1 MKRFLPLV
9 FLAAVLLYLP
19 TVRYG
24 FVQDDRAIIVSNPAA
39 HSLVAGVKGFADSY
53 WPRESGAGLYRPV
66 TILSYALDWTI
77 SGGRPGWFHLVNA
90 FWHGLVAVLLTAVL
104 ARWLPLAGAAA
115 AGLVFACHPVHVEAV
130 ASLVGR
136 AELLTAA
143 GILGAVLAARRGRW
157 VIALGCATLAM
168 FSKEHGVIVSVVLL
182 LDRWLEGHSPET
194 RPYPRNFWL
203 GLAGV
208 TAGFILLWLVIG
220 GAGASDDAPVF
231 FGRGAG
237 ERLLVA
243 LPAIARAAMLLIW
256 PASLSAEYG
265 PQVLPLRD
273 GAGGGLS
280 PAAIVGAFVV
290 VLVPW
295 VVLWSRRRS
304 PVVSFGVG
312 LAALSYLPTANLVF
326 PSGVVLAER
335 NLYLAVAAP
344 AALVGIALVWAA
356 RRWNRQAAIVA
367 VGLIVIACGVRS
379 LARLP
384 AWRDNRSHLLTLLT
398 EHPES
403 YRAHASAAAVL
414 AGIGDTAGA
423 RREYRIADS
432 LFGGDPYISA
442 SQAIFL
448 LGLRDTAA
456 AVPLVRRARA
466 LPQADRMG
474 LRAQFLLELERG
486 NRTAAL
492 AVADT
497 ARQRYPADAPWY
509 RAYVR

>member
-1 MKRFLPLV
+1 MKRFLPVV

-24 FVQDDRAIIVSNPAA
+24 FVQDDRAIIVSSPAA
-39 HSLVAGVKGFADSY
+39 HSLIAGVKGFADPY

-115 AGLVFACHPVHVEAV
+115 AGLVFAWHPVHVEAV

-136 AELLTAA
+136 SELLVAA
-143 GILGAVLAARRGRW
+143 GVLGSVLAARRGW
-157 VIALGCATLAM
+157 WIVAAACAGLAM
-168 FSKEHGVIVSVVLL
+168 FSKEHGVIVGVVIL
-182 LDRWLEGHSPET
+182 LDRWLEGPSPET
-194 RPYPRNFWL
+194 RRYPRNFWL

-231 FGRGAG
+231 LGRGAG

-243 LPAIARAAMLLIW
+243 LSAIARAAALLVW
-256 PASLSAEYG
+256 PVALSADYG
-265 PQVLPLRD
+265 PQVVPVRD
-273 GAGGGLS
+273 GGGLS
-280 PAAIVGAFVV
+280 LAAIVGALVV

-295 VVLWSRRRS
+295 LVLWCRRRS
-304 PVVSFGVG
+304 PVLSFGVG
-312 LAALSYLPTANLVF
+312 FAALSYLPTANLLF

-344 AALVGIALVWAA
+344 ATLVGIALVWVAK
-356 RRWNRQAAIVA
+356 RWNRQSAILA
-367 VGLIVIACGVRS
+367 FGLIVIACGVRS
-379 LARLP
+379 LDRLP
-384 AWRDNRSHLLTLLT
+384 AWRDNRSHLLTLLA

-414 AGIGDTAGA
+414 AGMGDTAGA

-448 LGLRDTAA
+448 LGLHDTTA

-466 LPQADRMG
+466 MPQADRIG

-486 NRTAAL
+486 NRSAAR

-497 ARQRYPADAPWY
+497 ARRRYPSDAPWY
-509 RAYVR
+509 LAYAR